1 MKPLVSFS
9 SMLRA
14 ELYKTLRNGR
24 ILMILLSPLA
34 IYLLLFFYVTY
45 KGREGLFNY
54 TMPVYEGDPWLM
66 LWSRYTLPF
75 FSLIIPIAVVT
86 LSYLICE
93 IEFQND
99 NIRALFAH
107 PIAKWKLYLSK
118 TSVLSLLIAIFSI
131 LIWLCFVLGGY
142 LLELLIPAYPFG
154 AYAVWGPSIAVWG
167 RAIPAMLLIGVFGLI
182 VSLLSRNFTLPVLL
196 ALFFTVL
203 AVFTSNEP
211 AGIYNAYLFGIS
223 PYGGGAYCLFG
234 KRRHKPIA
242 LRYLALYRLPMLYP
256 RKEIVTSQPHSLTS
270 SRKVSV

>member
-24 ILMILLSPLA
+24 ILMNLLSPLA

-45 KGREGLFNY
+45 KGQEGLFNY

-75 FSLIIPIAVVT
+75 FSLFIPIAVVT

-211 AGIYNAYLFGIS
+211 AGKYLPFTTLTYLASPHTVAELTAFSERDVINLLFLCIS
-223 PYGGGAYCLFG
+223 PFIGYRCFTPE
-234 KRRHKPIA
+234 KRSL
-242 LRYLALYRLPMLYP
+242 LRNH
-256 RKEIVTSQPHSLTS
+256 IH
-270 SRKVSV
+270 

>member
-107 PIAKWKLYLSK
+107 SYSKVEVVSFQDIGAQPAYCYFLYTYMAL
-118 TSVLSLLIAIFSI
+118 FR
-131 LIWLCFVLGGY
+131 FRG
-142 LLELLIPAYPFG
+142 IPA
-154 AYAVWGPSIAVWG
+154 
-167 RAIPAMLLIGVFGLI
+167 
-182 VSLLSRNFTLPVLL
+182 
-196 ALFFTVL
+196 
-203 AVFTSNEP
+203 
-211 AGIYNAYLFGIS
+211 
-223 PYGGGAYCLFG
+223 
-234 KRRHKPIA
+234 
-242 LRYLALYRLPMLYP
+242 
-256 RKEIVTSQPHSLTS
+256 
-270 SRKVSV
+270 

>member
-34 IYLLLFFYVTY
+34 IYLLLFLYVTF

-54 TMPVYEGDPWLM
+54 TMPAYEGDPWLM

-99 NIRALFAH
+99 NIRTLFAL

-131 LIWLCFVLGGY
+131 HIWLCFVLGGY
-142 LLELLIPAYPFG
+142 LLELLIPVYPFG

-211 AGIYNAYLFGIS
+211 AGKYLPFTT
-223 PYGGGAYCLFG
+223 LT
-234 KRRHKPIA
+234 
-242 LRYLALYRLPMLYP
+242 YLASPHTVAELTALAERDVINLSLLVISLFIGYRCFTPA
-256 RKEIVTSQPHSLTS
+256 KGSLL
-270 SRKVSV
+270 RNHIH